1 MNKKLRVCFYLR
13 SNYKTADGKTP
24 ILVRLYLNKERIIL
38 GSSSCAIEANLWD
51 SVKGRVKGRSIQA
64 ASINNQLEHIETDLM
79 TIFRKYEFS
88 ENLSLDLI
96 KSEYLGKEETKGSF
110 LSFFAEYLATIKE
123 EVGITRAMASVEK
136 FTVLKKRF
144 ETFIKKRYRRSDLL
158 MGEMTYRVISEFE
171 HFLLTDGKCCHNT
184 VMRMLRN
191 FKTVTIRAI
200 KLGLMKQDP
209 FVNYKIRFEKVD
221 RGFLTDEEIEKLIK
235 KEFSIKRLEQV
246 RDIFVFSIFTGL
258 AYIDVANLTGK
269 NIVTLDGK
277 QWIMPRRQKTDVPT
291 NVLLL
296 DIPRMIIE
304 KYKLMMTDDDKGRL
318 LPILSNQKMNAY
330 LKEIADI
337 CGIEKRLSFH
347 LARHTFAT
355 MALTKGVSIES
366 VSKMLGHTN
375 IQTTQIYAR
384 IINKKVEADMLS
396 LSTKLDFSTAAI

>member
-1 MNKKLRVCFYLR
+1 
-13 SNYKTADGKTP
+13 
-24 ILVRLYLNKERIIL
+24 
-38 GSSSCAIEANLWD
+38 
-51 SVKGRVKGRSIQA
+51 
-64 ASINNQLEHIETDLM
+64 M

-96 KSEYLGKEETKGSF
+96 KSEYLGKEETKDSF
-110 LSFFAEYLATIKE
+110 LTFFAEYLATIKE

-221 RGFLTDEEIEKLIK
+221 RGFLTDEEIEKLMK

-277 QWIMPRRQKTDVPT
+277 QWIMTRRQKTDVPT

>member
-1 MNKKLRVCFYLR
+1 MKRNFRVGFYLR
-13 SNYKTADGKTP
+13 SYKTKDGKCP
-24 ILVRLYLNKERIIL
+24 VLIRLYLNKGRIIL
-38 GSSSCAIEANLWD
+38 GSAGVTVDEKIWD
-51 SVKGRVKGRSIQA
+51 NTKGRAKGRSVDVA
-64 ASINNQLEHIETDLM
+64 KINKDLDKIEADL
-79 TIFRKYEFS
+79 IYLFHRFEYD
-88 ENLSLDLI
+88 ENLSLDFI
-96 KSEYLGKEETKGSF
+96 KSQYIGTENNKDSF
-110 LSFFAEYLATIKE
+110 LTFFGEYLATIKE

-171 HFLLTDGKCCHNT
+171 HFLLTNGKCCHNT

-221 RGFLTDEEIEKLIK
+221 RGFLTDEEIEKLMK

-277 QWIMPRRQKTDVPT
+277 QWIMTRRQKTDVPT